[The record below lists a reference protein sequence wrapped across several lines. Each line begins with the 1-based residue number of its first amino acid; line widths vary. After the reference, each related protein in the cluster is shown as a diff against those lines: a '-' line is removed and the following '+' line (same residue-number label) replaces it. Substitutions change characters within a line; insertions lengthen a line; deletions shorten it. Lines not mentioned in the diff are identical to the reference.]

1 MAWLSLVANR
11 RLRSLLIVGG
21 ATFLLASTVLLGLY
35 LGLETNHRLQAI
47 KTSWVQFSE
56 EADRKGAWISEIRG
70 LMGYGGIIH
79 NFKNYVLRKDEA
91 YLDRLEDQ
99 LVPFHS
105 AMRAY
110 RESLPPGEERDALA
124 TIEETIRRYEAKI
137 PIARQADRE
146 NWPVTETD
154 RLVKVD
160 DTAAIAALARLE
172 AIWTA
177 KRTDATRDI
186 VTAVAEGERLITIGF
201 MFLSALGVVALVLIG
216 LLFALLRELQATVL
230 RLTEE
235 LSERRRAEQAERK
248 LSRAIEQSPATII
261 ITDTDG
267 RIEYVNA
274 KFETLTEYSR
284 AEVIGETPRMLRSGN
299 TADET
304 YRRLRVQLLSGKEW
318 RGIFRNR
325 KKSGEHYWVETTILP
340 LKDDD
345 GQIINFI
352 STGEDITEK
361 RRAREQ
367 IARVQKMEAVGLLA
381 GGIAHDFNNILTSI
395 LGNLHLA
402 RLDAPEDGSLDE
414 ELEHAELAAK
424 RAQSLVKQLLTFARR
439 QPATPTRLR
448 LGEAIE
454 EDVRLLRASIP
465 VNVGFD
471 VRIADPDITVMVD
484 PSHLHQVMMNLCRNA
499 AEAIGTAKGTIAITA
514 ETSGRPDPD
523 PGDHEADTAVLVD
536 SLPADCDRWVRLSV
550 ADDGPGMPDDVASRV
565 FEPFYSTKPVG
576 KGTGLGL
583 SMVATLA
590 REMGSRVT
598 LRTRPGEGAVFSLY
612 LPQCEALAMAESR
625 NAALPGG
632 RERLLLIDDEVDVVS
647 TYRRILI
654 RLGYQVE
661 AYTEPRVAMAAFAAV
676 PGRFDA
682 VVTDMV
688 MPEMSGEEVV
698 EEVLRLRPD
707 CPVLIASAYHP
718 ETPGEAAGRHV
729 AFLEKPA
736 DPAVFARTLRALLD
750 EAQGPGDASDPA
762 APRLR
767 RNRP

>member
-1 MAWLSLVANR
+1 MASPAANR
-11 RLRSLLIVGG
+11 RLRSVLIVAG
-21 ATFLLASTVLLGLY
+21 AAFLLASTVLLGLY
-35 LGLETNHRLQAI
+35 LGVETNHRLKAI

-79 NFKNYVLRKDEA
+79 NFKNYVLRKDET
-91 YLDRLEDQ
+91 YLDRLQDQ
-99 LVPFHS
+99 LGPFHG
-105 AMRAY
+105 AMQAY
-110 RESLPPGEERDALA
+110 QASLQPGEERQALA

-137 PIARQADRE
+137 PVARRAEEE

-160 DTAAIAALARLE
+160 DTAAIAALSRLE
-172 AIWTA
+172 AIWSA
-177 KRTDATRDI
+177 KRENATRHI
-186 VTAVAEGERLITIGF
+186 VTSVAEGERLIAIGF
-201 MFLSALGVVALVLIG
+201 VFLFALGIVALVLIG
-216 LLFALLRELQATVL
+216 LLFALLRELQATVV

-235 LSERRRAEQAERK
+235 LAERRRAEQAERK

-267 RIEYVNA
+267 RIEYVNR
-274 KFETLTEYSR
+274 KFESLTEYSR

-304 YRRLRVQLLSGKEW
+304 YRRLRRQLLSGEEW

-402 RLDAPEDGSLDE
+402 RLDAPKDGSLDE
-414 ELEHAELAAK
+414 ELEHAELAAR

-454 EDVRLLRASIP
+454 EDVRLLRASVP

-499 AEAIGTAKGTIAITA
+499 AEAIGTGKGTIAITA
-514 ETSGRPDPD
+514 ETSGPPDPD
-523 PGDHEADTAVLVD
+523 AGDYDAAAVLID

-550 ADDGPGMPDDVASRV
+550 ADDGPGMPEDVAARV

-590 REMGSRVT
+590 REMGSRVS
-598 LRTRPGEGAVFSLY
+598 LQTRPGEGAVFSLY
-612 LPQCEALAMAESR
+612 LPQCEAVAMAESR

-661 AYTEPRVAMAAFAAV
+661 AYTEPRVALAAFAAV

-688 MPEMSGEEVV
+688 MPEMSGAEVV
-698 EEVLRLRPD
+698 EEVLRLKPD

-750 EAQGPGDASDPA
+750 EARHPADAAGPAKPMV
-762 APRLR
+762 R
-767 RNRP
+767 RNHP

>member
-1 MAWLSLVANR
+1 MASLAANR
-11 RLRSLLIVGG
+11 RLRSVLIVVY
-21 ATFLLASTVLLGLY
+21 AVALLVSTVLLGLY
-35 LGLETNHRLQAI
+35 LGLETNRRLQAI

-79 NFKNYVLRKDEA
+79 NFKNYVLRKDDA
-91 YLDRLEDQ
+91 YLERLEEQ
-99 LVPFHS
+99 LVPFH
-105 AMRAY
+105 ATMRVY
-110 RESLPPGEERDALA
+110 RESLPAGEERQALA
-124 TIEETIRRYEAKI
+124 TIEGTIRRYEEKI

-160 DTAAIAALARLE
+160 DTAAIAALVRLE

-177 KRTDATRDI
+177 KRDDATRDI
-186 VTAVAEGERLITIGF
+186 VTAVGEGERLITMGF
-201 MFLSALGVVALVLIG
+201 LFLFALGVVALVLIG
-216 LLFALLRELQATVL
+216 LLFALLRELQGTVV

-235 LSERRRAEQAERK
+235 LAERRRAEQAERK

-267 RIEYVNA
+267 RIEYVNR

-304 YRRLRVQLLSGKEW
+304 YRRLRLQLLSGKEW

-352 STGEDITEK
+352 SAGEDITEK

-402 RLDAPEDGSLDE
+402 RLDAPRDGSLDE

-424 RAQSLVKQLLTFARR
+424 RAQGLVKQLLTFARR
-439 QPATPTRLR
+439 QPATPARLR
-448 LGEAIE
+448 LAEAIE

-484 PSHLHQVMMNLCRNA
+484 PSHLNQVMMNLCRNA
-499 AEAIGTAKGTIAITA
+499 AEAIGTAKGTISITA
-514 ETSGRPDPD
+514 ETCDRPDPD
-523 PGDHEADTAVLVD
+523 PGDADAAAVLVD
-536 SLPADCDRWVRLSV
+536 SLPADSDRWVRLSV
-550 ADDGPGMPDDVASRV
+550 ADDGPGMPEDVAGRV

-590 REMGSRVT
+590 REMGSRIT
-598 LRTRPGEGAVFSLY
+598 LKTGPGEGATFSLY
-612 LPQCEALAMAESR
+612 LPQCEALATAESR
-625 NAALPGG
+625 SAGLPGG
-632 RERLLLIDDEVDVVS
+632 RERLLLIDDEVDIVS

-682 VVTDMV
+682 VITDMV

-698 EEVLRLRPD
+698 EEVRRLRPD

-718 ETPGEAAGRHV
+718 ESPGEIAGPHV

-736 DPAVFARTLRALLD
+736 DPGHFARTLRGLLD
-750 EAQGPGDASDPA
+750 AAAGNTDSAAASDA
-762 APRLR
+762 ETR
-767 RNRP
+767 RHHP